1 CARSD
6 YYGSSY
12 VGYAMDYW

>member
-12 VGYAMDYW
+12 DFDDW